1 MIDRGQDCAGIFV
14 MAGSALV
21 TTRDQAIKNINRYQ
35 VALVDDGHGAR
46 LRGLMSR
53 VHIWYAARTDGRNWL
68 FAPSKFVGYANNSAD
83 TYVLNMNARDGRK
96 TERVL
101 QPWFHV
107 AVPGTRQADALA
119 QALQEFLRKHGHVRP
134 HKGARLFVPEEISDP
149 ASDAF
154 KTPDRIRIDPAI
166 CAGRP
171 HIRGTRVRVSDILQF
186 MAAGAPASE
195 ILRDYPYLE
204 AADLSAALAY
214 GAAATDH
221 RIVLAA

>member
-96 TERVL
+96 TERRPSAMVSCRRTRHAPRRCSGSGPTRISTETWSCTTAQGRQTL
-101 QPWFHV
+101 R
-107 AVPGTRQADALA
+107 PGRDFGPCFRCIQNTGQ
-119 QALQEFLRKHGHVRP
+119 
-134 HKGARLFVPEEISDP
+134 
-149 ASDAF
+149 
-154 KTPDRIRIDPAI
+154 IRIDPAI

-195 ILRDYPYLE
+195 ILRDYPYLKQ
-204 AADLSAALAY
+204 
-214 GAAATDH
+214 
-221 RIVLAA
+221 RI